1 MYFLTFLSQSPSHL
15 AVAKQF
21 SNVLARLAR
30 LAGLAVRGQLGLASL
45 GQRTPR
51 VQSELVSVSALSLRS
66 CWTTRIFDLFHM
78 ALTGSHWLTSAHISS
93 PTPTLHPTPTT
104 PVWLFIWLLVIH
116 LMFLTC
122 HDVVMWQRQTQGG
135 RLYLAGGRE
144 GGRDLINICSS
155 STCCDHSK
163 DLIEKQTWSLDG
175 VHIWMIDRTAAKTV
189 RSNELCVLGREESV
203 RRGLW
208 PNLVSLCA
216 FGQ

>member
-78 ALTGSHWLTSAHISS
+78 ALTGSHWLSLARTGSHQLTH
-93 PTPTLHPTPTT
+93 PYTPPYTHDPSLT
-104 PVWLFIWLLVIH
+104 FH
-116 LMFLTC
+116 LTA
-122 HDVVMWQRQTQGG
+122 R
-135 RLYLAGGRE
+135 Y
-144 GGRDLINICSS
+144 
-155 STCCDHSK
+155 
-163 DLIEKQTWSLDG
+163 SLD
-175 VHIWMIDRTAAKTV
+175 VPDM
-189 RSNELCVLGREESV
+189 
-203 RRGLW
+203 
-208 PNLVSLCA
+208 P
-216 FGQ
+216 